1 LRRIKKRN
9 TRVSAAIRPG
19 FDSCPAG
26 ARISAGRLP
35 AGELRMNVLASR
47 PPSQFVLAAQTVQH
61 SFGKLFS
68 RFHWTAVLSSA
79 LIVFLTWAA
88 RAREEEAVRS
98 RGFRRFIFPREV
110 WLHPSARLD
119 YRFVL
124 FDKVALGVLIGVG
137 TLLVS
142 PHHVERAVKGA
153 SWLGHAAA
161 RANWGIV
168 LAYTVVLLFTEDFFR
183 YWAHR
188 WMHTSPFLWQFHKV
202 HHSAE
207 ALIPFSELRSHPVN
221 GIIDLTRGVIAVPLV
236 TIIFLVVFPG
246 RLTAVTIL
254 GVNAGRFIFN
264 IGGAHLRHS
273 HVWLSFG
280 PFWEKLVI
288 SPAQHQIHHSRDVR
302 HRNLNFGSQFAVWDW
317 LFGTLYLTQ
326 KRPEAIEFGIDK
338 ADNDRLR
345 TVARLYL
352 VPFRDAWAV
361 AHRTRAEAPVA
372 PSRLDAKS
380 L

>member
-1 LRRIKKRN
+1 LRRIKKRD

-19 FDSCPAG
+19 FGSCPAG
-26 ARISAGRLP
+26 ARVSAGRLP
-35 AGELRMNVLASR
+35 AGELRMHILAAH
-47 PPSQFVLAAQTVQH
+47 PPSQFALAAQTVQH

-79 LIVFLTWAA
+79 LIVFLTWAV
-88 RAREEEAVRS
+88 RAREEGAVRS

-137 TLLVS
+137 ALLVT
-142 PHHVERAVKGA
+142 PHHVEAAVK
-153 SWLGHAAA
+153 
-161 RANWGIV
+161 
-168 LAYTVVLLFTEDFFR
+168 
-183 YWAHR
+183 
-188 WMHTSPFLWQFHKV
+188 
-202 HHSAE
+202 
-207 ALIPFSELRSHPVN
+207 

-280 PFWEKLVI
+280 PCWE
-288 SPAQHQIHHSRDVR
+288 SS
-302 HRNLNFGSQFAVWDW
+302 
-317 LFGTLYLTQ
+317 
-326 KRPEAIEFGIDK
+326 
-338 ADNDRLR
+338 
-345 TVARLYL
+345 
-352 VPFRDAWAV
+352 
-361 AHRTRAEAPVA
+361 
-372 PSRLDAKS
+372 
-380 L
+380 

>member
-1 LRRIKKRN
+1 M
-9 TRVSAAIRPG
+9 SA
-19 FDSCPAG
+19 
-26 ARISAGRLP
+26 
-35 AGELRMNVLASR
+35 LAPH
-47 PPSQFVLAAQTVQH
+47 PPSDLALAFATVRH

-68 RFHWTAVLSSA
+68 RFHWTAVFSSA
-79 LIVFLTWAA
+79 LIVFLVWAA
-88 RAREEEAVRS
+88 RAREEGAARS
-98 RGFRRFIFPREV
+98 QGFRRFIFPREV
-110 WLHPSARLD
+110 WLHPSAKLD

-124 FDKVALGVLIGVG
+124 FDKVALGILIGIG
-137 TLLVS
+137 ALLVS
-142 PHHVERAVKGA
+142 PTHLQDAVKGTHWIA
-153 SWLGHAAA
+153 HAATQA
-161 RANWGIV
+161 GWGIIII
-168 LAYTVVLLFTEDFFR
+168 YTLVLLFTEDFFR

-207 ALIPFSELRSHPVN
+207 ALIPLSELRNHPVN

-236 TIIFLVVFPG
+236 TIVFLVVFPG
-246 RLTAVTIL
+246 RLTAVSIL

-288 SPAQHQIHHSRDVR
+288 SPAQHQIHHSRAVE
-302 HRNLNFGSQFAVWDW
+302 HRNLNFGSQFAIWDW

-326 KRPEAIEFGIDK
+326 RQREPIEFGIDK
-338 ADNDRLR
+338 EDNDRLR
-345 TVARLYL
+345 TIAQLYL
-352 VPFRDAWAV
+352 VPFGDAWAIV
-361 AHRTRAEAPVA
+361 RATRAEAPAA
-372 PSRLDAKS
+372 PSRLGAKS